1 MIATVTCNPSLDYH
15 MRLTGA
21 LKVGTLNRADE
32 TTIRVG
38 GKGINVTQVLTNLGV
53 PNMAYGFVAGKTG
66 QMLCSMI
73 EEAGLPFTPIPVGRG
88 STRINAKIHGLRET
102 EINGDGPTIGQSEV
116 SMLVEKLA
124 ALQKG
129 DTVVLSGS
137 LSPGLSPSWYGA
149 LLEELTGK
157 GIRFVV
163 DATGQSLTGT
173 LCCRPFLIKPN
184 AKELGD
190 LFDVEIKTVEDAA
203 HYGKRLV
210 EMGAR
215 YVLVSRGGDGAVLV
229 GPKGDYWSSSAPQ
242 GMVVDTIGS
251 GDSMVA
257 GFLYGFAHG
266 KEAEV
271 EALRWGT
278 ACGSAS
284 AFCDHLAGR
293 SEIEAVL
300 GRVRVTRW

>member
-88 STRINAKIHGLRET
+88 STRIN
-102 EINGDGPTIGQSEV
+102 NGDGPTIGQSEV

-129 DTVVLSGS
+129 DKVVLSGS
-137 LSPGLSPSWYGA
+137 LAPGLSPSWYGA